1 MFTAL
6 IVSRC
11 FVTELMRR
19 YERLEKDMTFKPNPL
34 LYGANGGFF
43 STFRLAIRMKETVDY
58 DLLSRSVEK
67 VMERYPYFCVRPARK
82 GETLVLRYNDQPL
95 PVFPDDRTV
104 TLGSEESR
112 GHLISFGCKDKTIFI
127 DASHYIA
134 DGMGIDP
141 LMKTLLYLYASKRYG
156 IEGLATERIR
166 MPDSPVC
173 DEEHAYPFPD
183 RVIEAEDIDII
194 PESPKEAYG
203 LEREAFDKDGFYA
216 YHLHIPQRAM
226 MAKASSS
233 DGSPVSFLSV
243 LLYRAFHRL
252 DQNIDKPVVAHVQH
266 QYRAALHIPMSHHSL
281 VSYIPVV
288 LAPRLNKW
296 DVEKQNTVVRGQV
309 ILKGG
314 YEADI
319 AAVNRLI
326 EAFPSEASFADKVD
340 VMTRY
345 AEESINGK
353 TFGISYVGKM
363 DWCGLE
369 RYVDDLHAYIG
380 EKHTKNMLLVE
391 VMTVGEDFSLTFMQ
405 SGRGEKYL
413 NAFTQ
418 EIRALDIPVSLVGE
432 ERYSLCNTDFNYK
445 MMKEG

>member
-1 MFTAL
+1 MN
-6 IVSRC
+6 
-11 FVTELMRR
+11 
-19 YERLEKDMTFKPNPL
+19 FKPNPL
-34 LYGANGGFF
+34 LYGANEDFF

-67 VMERYPYFCVRPARK
+67 VMVRYPYFCVFPERE
-82 GETLVLRYNDQPL
+82 GENLVLRYNKRPL

-104 TLGSEESR
+104 TLGSHES
-112 GHLISFGCKDKTIFI
+112 GEHLISFGCKDNTIFI
-127 DASHYIA
+127 DCSHYIA

-141 LMKTLLYLYASKRYG
+141 LMKSLLYLYVSKRYG
-156 IEGLATERIR
+156 TEGLETKRIR

-183 RVIEAEDIDII
+183 RVIEAEELDII
-194 PESPKEAYG
+194 PEAPKEAYG
-203 LEREAFDKDGFYA
+203 LESEAFDKEGLYA
-216 YHLHIPQRAM
+216 YHLHIPQKAM

-243 LLYRAFHRL
+243 LLYRALHRL
-252 DQNIDKPVVAHVQH
+252 DHNIDKPIVAHVQH
-266 QYRAALHIPMSHHSL
+266 QYRAALRAPMSHHSL
-281 VSYIPVV
+281 VNYIPIA
-288 LAPRLNKW
+288 LAPRLSRW

-314 YEADI
+314 NEADI
-319 AAVNRLI
+319 ASVNRLI
-326 EAFPSEASFADKVD
+326 EAFPSEATFADKKD
-340 VMTRY
+340 AMARY
-345 AEESINGK
+345 AENSIRGK

-369 RYVDDLHAYIG
+369 RYVEDLHAYIG
-380 EKHTKNMLLVE
+380 EKHTQNMLLIE

-418 EIRALDIPVSLVGE
+418 ELRALDIPVSRVGE
-432 ERYSLCNTDFNYK
+432 ERYTLCNINLAKTI
-445 MMKEG
+445 

>member
-1 MFTAL
+1 MKFR
-6 IVSRC
+6 S
-11 FVTELMRR
+11 
-19 YERLEKDMTFKPNPL
+19 NPL
-34 LYGANGGFF
+34 LYGGNKNFF

-58 DLLSRSVEK
+58 NLLSHCAAQAMV
-67 VMERYPYFCVRPARK
+67 RYPYFCVRPARE

-166 MPDSPVC
+166 MPDSPVF
-173 DEEHAYPFPD
+173 DGEYAYPFPD
-183 RVIEAEDIDII
+183 RVIEAEAIDII
-194 PESPKEAYG
+194 PEEPKEVYG
-203 LEREAFDKDGFYA
+203 LESEAFDKEGLYA
-216 YHLHIPQRAM
+216 YHLHIPQKEM

-266 QYRAALHIPMSHHSL
+266 QYRAALRTPMSHHSL

-391 VMTVGEDFSLTFMQ
+391 VMTVGEDFSLTLMQ
-405 SGRGEKYL
+405 SGKGDRYL
-413 NAFTQ
+413 NAFID
-418 EIRALDIPVSLVGE
+418 EIRALGIPVRLVREGK
-432 ERYSLCNTDFNYK
+432 YKLCDTDLLL
-445 MMKEG
+445 